1 MDGISVNIVKEPGLE
16 EIVHMA
22 HTMSVPDP
30 RLRTSQYI
38 LLRPHFSLNGDLL
51 ATGQKELTYFLTS
64 HAHPH

>member
-1 MDGISVNIVKEPGLE
+1 MDGISIHVVKEPGLE

-22 HTMSVPDP
+22 HAMSVPDP
-30 RLRTSQYI
+30 RSRTSQCN
-38 LLRPHFSLNGDLL
+38 LPRPHFSLDGNLL